1 MCSLKNG
8 GFGCVRTHLRC
19 VVSPFLHR
27 FRSALLAFVHGGF
40 PAGVVNYLTR
50 RKNETLRRNE
60 LPPKCAAT
68 TALLILLR
76 VTGNGGPGLR
86 RRRHARLRP
95 RRRPPRRPG
104 AVVLSVALPLPPP
117 LSSVIA
123 IRPHYF
129 CRPRLFCSPSP
140 FAAVGC
146 SSLLPLTPPF
156 APPPFTTAAFST
168 PPSPFVVVAR
178 PSFVCRHRISCL
190 PSPFAGA
197 VRLSSL
203 FRRRPPARLPPL
215 TAPLSVA
222 PSAPLSR
229 AKCASASVRK
239 TRPWELGSAPPV
251 VTCGV
256 IWAVPWWWWQC
267 WIFRFR
273 GTFGSLVGRSGLLSV
288 HSSTSSTGGTASVE

>member
-1 MCSLKNG
+1 MSELIFGVSFLLFSTDSSL
-8 GFGCVRTHLRC
+8 
-19 VVSPFLHR
+19 
-27 FRSALLAFVHGGF
+27 ALLAFVHGGL

-50 RKNETLRRNE
+50 RNNETLRRNE

-156 APPPFTTAAFST
+156 APPPFTTAAFSA

-256 IWAVPWWWWQC
+256 ISAVVVVVVAVADSAVFWH
-267 WIFRFR
+267 FRWPGGLWR
-273 GTFGSLVGRSGLLSV
+273 SLLGLSE
-288 HSSTSSTGGTASVE
+288 HAQPRRCY

>member
-1 MCSLKNG
+1 MCSPING
-8 GFGCVRTHLRC
+8 GFGCARTHLGCAR
-19 VVSPFLHR
+19 SPFLHSVR
-27 FRSALLAFVHGGF
+27 YSPVGIRPRFVHGGF

-50 RKNETLRRNE
+50 RNNETLRRNE

-203 FRRRPPARLPPL
+203 FRRRPLPVSPLSLPPSL
-215 TAPLSVA
+215 LPHLPLSLG
-222 PSAPLSR
+222 PSALR
-229 AKCASASVRK
+229 LRCARQG
-239 TRPWELGSAPPV
+239 PGS
-251 VTCGV
+251 
-256 IWAVPWWWWQC
+256 WDRRRWW
-267 WIFRFR
+267 
-273 GTFGSLVGRSGLLSV
+273 SP
-288 HSSTSSTGGTASVE
+288 AA